1 MLLKVEQTMD
11 LRRAGLPRYN
21 PSGPASSKKQNP
33 FTPLDAHTGDVH
45 VNQSQMGAILHLY
58 NQQPSIQAARSVLVG
73 QLLSSGISVKRA
85 GKEVKLTATFEE
97 HINQKWMPF
106 ARDVIDSVLMWG
118 FVPVSMDSDDP
129 EPFAGLRV
137 GKRAR
142 DEDTYG
148 SQDKTAAHA
157 SDVTVP
163 PRRPGPRT
171 ARNLVP
177 FVPTFGTYEIVMS
190 KHGRGG
196 YRRRA
201 TVFTNGAANA
211 HQKDD
216 FTEVFFR
223 TAPDY
228 NGSIVSPIAAC
239 FDYVSFT
246 AAMKELALSAE
257 LVRATP
263 TLVTQSTTNSSG
275 SATSGID
282 PSSLFFDSE
291 SRAIQ
296 SSADAEESGERMKRL
311 DIASKMANEI
321 NRMRT
326 IIQDAHGG
334 LGKAQSSHL
343 PPEIPPRL
351 FALPEKQQLVP
362 NALQP
367 QSRGDL
373 EHLMRLANDHVA
385 AALGVPASVL
395 FEGRFSSN
403 TASQVQ
409 LLNTTIAA
417 IATFVNTVLS
427 TCYRT
432 IYNSEDDEL
441 CLVVNPISSVSEIQG
456 LFSNGII
463 DYETAIPSAMHALGC
478 TEREIAHALER
489 RRKLEK
495 KLEEER
501 KAAAEAESAASAPAA
516 PGAPAATNDNEKTPP
531 PSTSGPESV
540 NGD

>member
-1 MLLKVEQTMD
+1 MD
-11 LRRAGLPRYN
+11 LRKAGLPKYN
-21 PSGPASSKKQNP
+21 PSGSTSSKKQNP
-33 FTPLDAHTGDVH
+33 FTPLDAHSGDVH
-45 VNQSQMGAILHLY
+45 INQRQMSAILHLY

-73 QLLSSGISVKRA
+73 QLLSSGISIKRS
-85 GKEVKLTATFEE
+85 GKEVKLTATFED
-97 HINQKWMPF
+97 HIRQKWIPF
-106 ARDVIDSVLMWG
+106 ARDVIDSVIMWG

-129 EPFAGLRV
+129 VPFAALRV

-142 DEDTYG
+142 GDDE
-148 SQDKTAAHA
+148 SQDKTAANA

-171 ARNLVP
+171 ARNLIP
-177 FVPTFGTYEIVMS
+177 FVPIFGSYEIVMS

-196 YRRRA
+196 YRNRA
-201 TVFTNGAANA
+201 TVFTTGAANA
-211 HQKDD
+211 YQKDE

-223 TAPDY
+223 TPPDY
-228 NGSIVSPIAAC
+228 TGAVVSPIAAC

-246 AAMKELALSAE
+246 SALKELALSAE

-263 TLVTQSTTNSSG
+263 TLVTQSTTNSNG
-275 SATSGID
+275 SVTSGID

-326 IIQDAHGG
+326 IIQGTNGG
-334 LGKAQSSHL
+334 IGQAQSSHL
-343 PPEIPPRL
+343 PPEVPPRL

-367 QSRGDL
+367 QSRSDL

-403 TASQVQ
+403 TASQIQ

-417 IATFVNTVLS
+417 LATFVNTVIS

-441 CLVVNPISSVSEIQG
+441 CLVVNPLSSVTEVQG
-456 LFSNGII
+456 LFTSGII

-495 KLEEER
+495 KLEAER
-501 KAAAEAESAASAPAA
+501 KAEVEAEAAEAAASSSATTPAA
-516 PGAPAATNDNEKTPP
+516 KKPAAATTPAAATDDDEKT
-531 PSTSGPESV
+531 PESV